1 MGLTERIVEG
11 PGFTL
16 ACPPEPPGLW
26 NPPASSEGLCA
37 GGDLCVKYGI
47 SPQNKLGQDSPPPT
61 PPPRKIKLYSKWNSS
76 LRTCSCER
84 SRTISE
90 CLHGRFMIWGRTRPG
105 GGWQERGLFVWL
117 PSCCGSLLAEA
128 RAPMAQ
134 NWGPELAHPVLRSC
148 PRTGPSPNRDAANWK
163 QMVPG
168 RLGLQA

>member
-1 MGLTERIVEG
+1 MSSRAARLVESTSIKRGFVRRWRPLREIRYFAPEQIRSGL
-11 PGFTL
+11 
-16 ACPPEPPGLW
+16 
-26 NPPASSEGLCA
+26 S
-37 GGDLCVKYGI
+37 
-47 SPQNKLGQDSPPPT
+47 PPT